1 MSFSQGLSGLN
12 AASQALDVVGNN
24 IANSQTVGFKSGSIA
39 FADVFAGSQIGMG
52 VQVSS
57 VNQNFSDG
65 VLGMGNSDLDMGIQ
79 GNGFF
84 RLTNDAG
91 GVFYSRNGQF
101 KQDENGY
108 IINNQGMFL
117 TGYQATGN
125 PPSIQP
131 GAAVGP
137 IQIPTGQMP
146 ARASDAGTLKGNLNS
161 ETEAIDQSAPPVG
174 HPFDPADNKSYNSV
188 TQVDAYD
195 SLGNK
200 HTVNVY
206 YVKTGDNTW
215 KAYSSDTTSP
225 NLNGTGDPVYGEM
238 DLTFDTAGQLT
249 SNPTTLNIQGAAYNG
264 GAPLNFDLDLDG
276 MTQQASD
283 TDMGSPTTTGY
294 APGLMNGYVVGDNG
308 QIIAS
313 YSNGQ
318 SQLLGQVVLSNFT
331 NPGGL
336 TSKGDNTWSE
346 TPESGQ
352 PSTGI
357 AGTGNLGKLLGNRL
371 EASNVDLSKEMVNM
385 IVYQRNYQSNSQTI
399 KTQSELLQI
408 LANLG

>member
-57 VNQNFSDG
+57 VNQSFTDG
-65 VLGMGNSDLDMGIQ
+65 VLGQGTGSLDMGIQ

-84 RLTNDAG
+84 RLTNEAG
-91 GVFYSRNGQF
+91 RVFYSRNGQF
-101 KQDENGY
+101 KSDANGY

-117 TGYQATGN
+117 TGYQATGT
-125 PPSIQP
+125 PPTIQP
-131 GAAVGP
+131 GAAVGA

-146 ARASDAGTLKGNLNS
+146 ARASDAGTLNGNLDS
-161 ETEAIDQSAPPVG
+161 GTDVVTTKT
-174 HPFDPADNKSYNSV
+174 FDPTDNTSYSSV
-188 TQVDAYD
+188 TQADAYD

-200 HTVNVY
+200 HVINIY
-206 YVKTGDNTW
+206 FAKTADNKWT
-215 KAYSSDTTSP
+215 AYSKDSTAP
-225 NLNGTGDPVYGEM
+225 GDSYQQT
-238 DLTFDTAGQLT
+238 DLEFDASGQLT
-249 SNPTTLNIQGAAYNG
+249 TNPAKINVQGAAYNG
-264 GAPLNFDLDLDG
+264 GNALNFDFDLTG
-276 MTQQASD
+276 MTQQASE
-283 TDMGSPTTTGY
+283 TAMNSPSTTGY
-294 APGLMNGYVVGDNG
+294 APGLMNGYTVGDNG
-308 QIIAS
+308 QVIAS

-318 SQLLGQVVLSNFT
+318 QQLLGQVVLSNFT

-336 TSKGDNTWSE
+336 SSQGNNCWTE

-352 PSTGI
+352 PVTGTS
-357 AGTGNLGKLLGNRL
+357 GSGNLGTLYGNKL

-399 KTQSELLQI
+399 KTQSELLQT
-408 LANLG
+408 LVNLG